1 MDGSTSVPVNGS
13 VVAFC
18 LGAVWAVI
26 LIGYGTVSDVS
37 AVPLEDERV
46 SRAHVVLD
54 VLFVGG
60 GTGVVIGL
68 TDVYL
73 SSFGDGFAGL
83 VLVAVVAAIGR
94 R

>member
-1 MDGSTSVPVNGS
+1 MNVPVNDS
-13 VVAFC
+13 VTAFC
-18 LGAVWAVI
+18 IGAVWAII
-26 LIGYGTVSDVS
+26 LIGYGAVLDVG

-46 SRAHVVLD
+46 SKAHVLRD

-60 GTGVVIGL
+60 GTGVMVFL
-68 TDVYL
+68 TDDYL
-73 SSFGDGFAGL
+73 SSFGYGIAGL